1 MFLDI
6 YSCRKISFL
15 VACSKIKSTASTS
28 GTVST
33 AATSGTGTTCGTINS
48 AGTTSQAA
56 EEALLAINTIAALE
70 AQIQDAAKGL
80 SNNGL

>member
-1 MFLDI
+1 LFLDI

-33 AATSGTGTTCGTINS
+33 AATSGTGTTCGT
-48 AGTTSQAA
+48 TSQAA